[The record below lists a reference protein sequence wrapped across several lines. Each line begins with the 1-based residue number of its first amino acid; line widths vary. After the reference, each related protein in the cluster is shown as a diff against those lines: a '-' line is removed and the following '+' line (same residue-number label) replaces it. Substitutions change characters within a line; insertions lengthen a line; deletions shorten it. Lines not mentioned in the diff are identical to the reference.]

1 MPEPGQE
8 LATLDFESMLGAPLV
23 AAIHAQA
30 QSSLAFVNYL
40 KQIGFE
46 PPANGT
52 VTPTD
57 QTTGKPATVTFTYA
71 KEIPRPDGTSELR
84 DVALTVPLLT
94 LIPLPYLRLRE
105 LWVKFT
111 AKIESA
117 QWRDVDAQVKTGA
130 DVDAQASWAWGSL
143 KLKANYAFQRDT
155 KEGARQTRDYDMD
168 VEIFAVGEGYN
179 RMEAGPGGLERVLTM
194 LQSLVKEEPQEPP
207 R

>member
-84 DVALTVPLLT
+84 NVALTVPLLA
-94 LIPLPYLRLRE
+94 LIPLPYLRMAGVH
-105 LWVKFT
+105 VKFRARIDSLLT
-111 AKIESA
+111 
-117 QWRDVDAQVKTGA
+117 RDVDTHIQTGA
-130 DVDAQASWAWGSL
+130 DLDAEAKWAWGSA
-143 KLKANYAFQRDT
+143 KLKANFAAQHDT
-155 KEGARQTRDYDMD
+155 KEGAKETRVYNLA
-168 VEIFAVGEGYN
+168 VEAKASQEEVPLG
-179 RMEAGPGGLERVLTM
+179 MQHVLTT
-194 LQSLVKEEPQEPP
+194 LENLIKEEP